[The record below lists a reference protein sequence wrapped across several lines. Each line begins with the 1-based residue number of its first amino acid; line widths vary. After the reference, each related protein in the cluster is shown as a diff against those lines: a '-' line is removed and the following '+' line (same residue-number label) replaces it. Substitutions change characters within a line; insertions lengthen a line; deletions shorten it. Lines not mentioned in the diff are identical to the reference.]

1 MMIGNVMRYTVKLA
15 ADSVGV
21 KPSFPIPDVLATKI
35 MTDESFGIIA
45 IPDPLVAQYYLQPT
59 KSAESPIIP
68 LVDNIP
74 AHLLTRLS
82 TQPLSAYVFLAE
94 HQRTM
99 HAVVQIHT
107 TGEYNLFKS
116 LLESGLYFITSTK
129 APAAVNAA

>member
-1 MMIGNVMRYTVKLA
+1 MKLA
-15 ADSVGV
+15 AEVGV

-45 IPDPLVAQYYLQPT
+45 IPDSLVAQYHLQPT

-94 HQRTM
+94 RQRTM
-99 HAVVQIHT
+99 HAVVQFTLQGST
-107 TGEYNLFKS
+107 TS
-116 LLESGLYFITSTK
+116 LK
-129 APAAVNAA
+129 ACWNQGYTLLLPPRHLQL